1 MPHEPAPSACVTP
14 GCAQPAM
21 QGRDHCPDHHTRR
34 QETWRAARQDYRAR
48 QTRRVQE
55 LVAWARLTHD
65 DLIPAL
71 AYAYDHNDAA
81 MNAAE
86 AFDQALVRTDTSAAD
101 EHWAA
106 FADALN
112 QSMAAI
118 VDANRQIQMTRGLT
132 APLPDLIDPPDKRQ
146 QARAKRAG
154 ESDRLA

>member
-1 MPHEPAPSACVTP
+1 
-14 GCAQPAM
+14 M

-71 AYAYDHNDAA
+71 AYAYDQNDAA

-86 AFDQALVRTDTSAAD
+86 AFDQALARNDTNAAD

-106 FADALN
+106 FADALT
-112 QSMAAI
+112 QCREAI
-118 VDANRQIQMTRGLT
+118 VDANRQMQMTRGLT
-132 APLPDLIDPPDKRQ
+132 ASLPDLIDPPGKRH
-146 QARAKRAG
+146 QARTKRTDRKG
-154 ESDRLA
+154 DRLA

>member
-1 MPHEPAPSACVTP
+1 
-14 GCAQPAM
+14 M

-86 AFDQALVRTDTSAAD
+86 AFDQALVRNDTSAAD

-112 QSMAAI
+112 QCMAAI

-132 APLPDLIDPPDKRQ
+132 APLPDLIDPPDKRH
-146 QARAKRAG
+146 QARTKRTG
-154 ESDRLA
+154 QEGDRLA

>member
-1 MPHEPAPSACVTP
+1 MP
-14 GCAQPAM
+14 
-21 QGRDHCPDHHTRR
+21 GRDHCPDHHVRR

-86 AFDQALVRTDTSAAD
+86 AFDQALARNDTSAAD

-106 FADALN
+106 LADALN
-112 QSMAAI
+112 HSRAAI
-118 VDANRQIQMTRGLT
+118 VDANQQIQMTRGLT
-132 APLPDLIDPPDKRQ
+132 APLPDLIDPPDKRH